1 MSGMDALQVWR
12 AASAGI
18 AVVLVVILLVRHV
31 FEAHLRPTTR
41 RALDFVAAPLF
52 ALFVLFI
59 VTNFLTTP

>member
-1 MSGMDALQVWR
+1 MDALQAWR

-18 AVVLVVILLVRHV
+18 AFVLVVILLVRHV
-31 FEAHLRPTTR
+31 LEAYLRPPMR
-41 RALDFVAAPLF
+41 RALDLVAAPLF